1 MLDTAVSLCHK
12 MKQPMTRAEAAREV
26 WRLTQ
31 EGHSLREAAK
41 RISASGY
48 KLSANTAG
56 RMLKA
61 LKEAPP
67 APASPPAVVVE
78 PVVVA
83 AHNNSQKPIVCPY
96 PGLSV
101 PQGIALRSIM
111 EGSSYK
117 DAAKAAGVHISQLH
131 RWRHQPR
138 FVAFQDALAE
148 EQARAWTEH
157 RERIDALRNRAL
169 DVVARLLDD
178 EDPSVNVGYVALSV
192 LDRTGLPASKEVQHR
207 ETGPSR
213 NADLAEMKSGD
224 IRKNLR
230 LLRGGEQ

>member
-1 MLDTAVSLCHK
+1 
-12 MKQPMTRAEAAREV
+12 MTRAEAAREV

-67 APASPPAVVVE
+67 PPASPPAVVVE

-83 AHNNSQKPIVCPY
+83 EPVQQKPAEFDINPY
-96 PGLSV
+96 PDLSQQQHV
-101 PQGIALRSIM
+101 ALRALLS
-111 EGSSYK
+111 GCNYNAA
-117 DAAKAAGVHISQLH
+117 AAKAGVHRETLQN
-131 RWRHQPR
+131 WRHQPR
-138 FVAFQDALAE
+138 HAAFQDALAA

-169 DVVARLLDD
+169 DVVARLLDN
-178 EDPSVNVGYVALSV
+178 EDPSVPVGYVALSV

-207 ETGPSR
+207 ETGPTR
-213 NADLAEMKSGD
+213 NADLAEMNSGD
-224 IRKNLR
+224 IRRNLR

>member
-1 MLDTAVSLCHK
+1 
-12 MKQPMTRAEAAREV
+12 MTRAEAAREV

-61 LKEAPP
+61 LKDAPP
-67 APASPPAVVVE
+67 APASPPAVVV
-78 PVVVA
+78 A
-83 AHNNSQKPIVCPY
+83 AVQSGALAHEEKVLKRVENPY
-96 PGLSV
+96 PGLSTS
-101 PQGIALRSIM
+101 QGIALRSIM

-117 DAAKAAGVHISQLH
+117 DAAEAAGVSDTHLF
-131 RWRHQPR
+131 RWRHEPQ
-138 FVAFQDALAE
+138 FAAFQDALAE
-148 EQARAWTEH
+148 EQARAWAEH
-157 RERIDALRNRAL
+157 RERIDALRSQAL

-178 EDPSVNVGYVALSV
+178 DDPSVNVGYVALSV

-207 ETGPSR
+207 ETGPTR

-224 IRKNLR
+224 IRRNLR